1 MPLFDLA
8 INLLIFLFWC
18 IVLAFSAHVLIKAL
32 TKIASFL
39 ALTEFVVGFIIMG
52 VATSLP
58 ELSVGIRSALEKNT
72 ALALGTVIG
81 SNIINLTLVIGV
93 VTLLARGIRVESGR
107 IRFNTLYMFIIAALP
122 LVLMIIDLPLSGQVM
137 ISRFDGCI
145 LLSVFFLYIL
155 KQIQERKKYIKE
167 FVHEVSVTDFTD
179 FIINIILFLL
189 GLSLLFISADFVVN
203 YGTLLSAE
211 LLLPS
216 ILIGLFMVSFGTS
229 LPELTLESRMVLTG
243 HREMALGDLIGSV
256 VANSTLV
263 LGFTALICPIRADF
277 LLLVT
282 SGFFMLLVAFL
293 FITFIESEKA
303 ISWQE
308 GLSLILLYIF
318 FVIIEFI
325 IESLQRSITV

>member
-39 ALTEFVVGFIIMG
+39 AFTEFVVCFIIMG

-58 ELSVGIRSALEKNT
+58 ELSVGIGSALKENT

-81 SNIINLTLVIGV
+81 SNIINLTLVVGV
-93 VTLLARGIRVESGR
+93 VALLIRGIRVESKT
-107 IRFNTLYMFIIAALP
+107 IRSDAIYMFIIAALP
-122 LVLMIIDLPLSGQVM
+122 LALMLIDLLFTEKVM

-145 LLSVFFLYIL
+145 LLFVFFLYIL
-155 KQIQERKKYIKE
+155 KQIQKRKEYIQK
-167 FVHEVSVTDFTD
+167 FVHDVSITDFTD
-179 FIINIILFLL
+179 FIISIILSLL
-189 GLSLLFISADFVVN
+189 GLSLLFISTDFVVN

-211 LLLPS
+211 LILPS

-229 LPELTLESRMVLTG
+229 LPELSLELRMILTG
-243 HREMALGDLIGSV
+243 RREMALGNLIGSV

-263 LGFTALICPIRADF
+263 LGFTALIYPIRADF
-277 LLLVT
+277 LLLIT

-293 FITFIESEKA
+293 FMTFIESERT

-308 GLSLILLYIF
+308 GLSLILLYIL

-325 IESLQRSITV
+325 IESLRHSITI